1 MVPRL
6 GRRSERPGISCLL
19 RDGLL
24 RMSRHVMTRDTKT
37 EIKSVADAIRARNAA
52 QATVLDAIAALLA
65 AFLSTI
71 DVLDAAQAAVGSD
84 S

>member
-1 MVPRL
+1 
-6 GRRSERPGISCLL
+6 
-19 RDGLL
+19 
-24 RMSRHVMTRDTKT
+24 MTRDTKT